1 VKRVVNLQ
9 RAESEDKTS
18 SSVAKPSNSDHKH
31 DHSVVVSRVCHLL
44 VLSREGKVQDAV
56 ASLVLAVL
64 AADPSLTCR
73 TPAGFAEA
81 IDAYFSVRI
90 DEDLLGDAIQGHFDA
105 GRLVVG
111 NVAGDYALSPS
122 TKADVEGRIVEA
134 AALESQVR
142 DEWLAAVRDECGI
155 TEPGQLAEL
164 WRALRAYLAKAFL
177 RHGAETAVLL
187 DARLA
192 GVDPVGGSLSA
203 FQDEVINSYCPD
215 IPADKVKTA
224 LIRFFS
230 TTSPART
237 RYLAHL
243 LDGTF
248 TVFALSVDEA
258 TARYLRSNLQPL
270 RLFLDT
276 NFIFGLLD
284 LHTNPFAEAS
294 RELVHLLRESN
305 FPFKLYYH
313 GATLREIEN
322 TLESIGERLKAQRW
336 RQAMSRA
343 VVRSGALT
351 GVERR
356 FHEKNAV
363 QPIDAELFMA
373 RFADVQGLLKQYGA
387 LVWRPSEKVDPQK
400 DEEKWLQI
408 ADYKEF
414 LEKRRPDRPKPYEAM
429 NHDVVVWRDVELLRS
444 KGKSILEAGALF
456 LSADYSLYQ
465 WVWRRRRSKAD
476 IGSVVL
482 PSQFLQLLRPFVAST
497 DDIDRRFVEVFA
509 VPEMRAYPI
518 DYSATVNEILKVIN
532 TVSDMQEDAALRLLT
547 DTILLDELRGVKDHT
562 KVTAEIE
569 LAIARQNHE
578 LLEEKEAA
586 LREAQEARSQKE
598 RLASQLTDRD
608 RQVQELWTGHQ
619 EVVGQLE
626 GAEKKVAEVTES
638 ASTRIAEL
646 EQRVRE
652 AQTARQ
658 RLEQRTRALR
668 ATVGVA
674 VWALGIILIAVLP
687 TSVVHWNW
695 LDNHPDRLSLI
706 ALTGLIW
713 SGICWAIFDRDHR
726 WVAAAVAVISGLV
739 GLAALLGH

>member
-1 VKRVVNLQ
+1 VKRVVNLE

-18 SSVAKPSNSDHKH
+18 SAVAKPSNSDHKH
-31 DHSVVVSRVCHLL
+31 DHSVVVNRVCHLL

-64 AADPSLTCR
+64 AADPSLKCR

-155 TEPGQLAEL
+155 TESGQLAEL

-270 RLFLDT
+270 KLFLDT

-313 GATLREIEN
+313 GATLREIGN

-408 ADYKEF
+408 ADYKQF

-444 KGKSILEAGALF
+444 KGKSI
-456 LSADYSLYQ
+456 
-465 WVWRRRRSKAD
+465 R
-476 IGSVVL
+476 
-482 PSQFLQLLRPFVAST
+482 LLRHSQRDPQGDQHGLRHAGG
-497 DDIDRRFVEVFA
+497 R
-509 VPEMRAYPI
+509 
-518 DYSATVNEILKVIN
+518 SAPPAN
-532 TVSDMQEDAALRLLT
+532 RH
-547 DTILLDELRGVKDHT
+547 G
-562 KVTAEIE
+562 
-569 LAIARQNHE
+569 
-578 LLEEKEAA
+578 
-586 LREAQEARSQKE
+586 
-598 RLASQLTDRD
+598 
-608 RQVQELWTGHQ
+608 
-619 EVVGQLE
+619 
-626 GAEKKVAEVTES
+626 
-638 ASTRIAEL
+638 
-646 EQRVRE
+646 
-652 AQTARQ
+652 
-658 RLEQRTRALR
+658 
-668 ATVGVA
+668 
-674 VWALGIILIAVLP
+674 LG
-687 TSVVHWNW
+687 
-695 LDNHPDRLSLI
+695 R
-706 ALTGLIW
+706 
-713 SGICWAIFDRDHR
+713 
-726 WVAAAVAVISGLV
+726 
-739 GLAALLGH
+739 

>member
-1 VKRVVNLQ
+1 MNLEHVKTPN
-9 RAESEDKTS
+9 KTS
-18 SSVAKPSNSDHKH
+18 SGKAKSSSSDPKH
-31 DHSVVVSRVCHLL
+31 DHSVVVNRVCHLL

-81 IDAYFSVRI
+81 IDVYFSVRI
-90 DEDLLGDAIQGHFDA
+90 NEDLLGNAIQVHFDA

-111 NVAGDYALSPS
+111 NAAGDYALSPH
-122 TKADVEGRIVEA
+122 TKAEVEVRIAEA
-134 AALESQVR
+134 AALEGRVR
-142 DEWLAAVRDECGI
+142 DEWLESVRDECGI
-155 TEPGQLAEL
+155 TDAEQLREL

-187 DARLA
+187 DARIA

-203 FQDEVINSYCPD
+203 FQDEVIKSYCPD
-215 IPADKVKTA
+215 IPPEKAKTA
-224 LIRFFS
+224 LVRFFS
-230 TTSPART
+230 TTSPQRT
-237 RYLAHL
+237 GYLAQL

-258 TARYLRSNLQPL
+258 TARYLRSNLRPL
-270 RLFLDT
+270 KLFLDT

-313 GATLREIEN
+313 AATLREIEN

-336 RQAMSRA
+336 RQVMSRA
-343 VVRSGALT
+343 VVRSGVLT

-373 RFADVQGLLKQYGA
+373 RFKDVQGLLKQHGA
-387 LVWRPSEKVDPQK
+387 LVWRPIEKLDPRT

-429 NHDVVVWRDVELLRS
+429 NHDVTVWRDVERLRS
-444 KGKSILEAGALF
+444 KGTSILEAGALF

-497 DDIDRRFVEVFA
+497 DDLDRRFVEVFA
-509 VPEMRAYPI
+509 VPEMRAYPV
-518 DYSATVNEILKVIN
+518 DYAATVNEVLKVIN
-532 TVSDMQEDAALRLLT
+532 TVSDMSEDAALRLLT
-547 DTILLDELRGVKDHT
+547 DTILLDELKGVKDSG
-562 KVTAEIE
+562 KVGAAIE
-569 LAIARQNHE
+569 LAVARQNQE

-586 LREAQEARSQKE
+586 LREAQEVQSQKE
-598 RLASQLTDRD
+598 QLALQLTDRD
-608 RQVQELWTGHQ
+608 RQVQELRAGHQ
-619 EVVGQLE
+619 AVMGQLE
-626 GAEKKVAEVTES
+626 GAEKQVVEVTES
-638 ASTRIAEL
+638 SSTRIAEL
-646 EQRVRE
+646 EQRIKE
-652 AQTARQ
+652 GQTEKRD
-658 RLEQRTRALR
+658 LEQRTRTLR
-668 ATVGVA
+668 VTVGVA
-674 VWALGIILIAVLP
+674 VWALGVILIALLP
-687 TSVVHWNW
+687 TSVIHWGW
-695 LDNHPDRLSLI
+695 LDSHPNRLGLI
-706 ALTGLIW
+706 ALSGVIW
-713 SGICWAIFDRDHR
+713 SGICWAIFDHDHR
-726 WVAAAVAVISGLV
+726 WVGPAVAIISGLV